1 MEGGTSDFLGY
12 RSDLYLSN
20 IVWSFKVCWHA
31 VVGSLGSILLRKSFA
46 CMSFFQ
52 LVLHLDV
59 WYTYALFFMLMIS
72 KEVGHEGGYREVFW
86 EKVDIVFKDM
96 LPCLLKI

>member
-1 MEGGTSDFLGY
+1 VTFWDTDLTYIYLISFGVS
-12 RSDLYLSN
+12 RSAGMQLLARWEAY
-20 IVWSFKVCWHA
+20 CCERA
-31 VVGSLGSILLRKSFA
+31 SLA
-46 CMSFFQ
+46 CLFFQ